1 MLSHK
6 SATFEGRS
14 EVCATAL
21 PAPDIDGGETRELE
35 SWGCGWLLSLLAVTT
50 FEAAQSAYPFTDMV
64 EHEGLKWHESP
75 IAWEKGVV
83 PWCCASVLS
92 ERRSKDYSSI
102 MPWSW
107 QIRSNTAICTLYG
120 VKPFSLL
127 LMLPAVG

>member
-6 SATFEGRS
+6 SATFERRS

-35 SWGCGWLLSLLAVTT
+35 SWGCGWLLLLLAVTP
-50 FEAAQSAYPFTDMV
+50 FEAAQSAYPFADMV
-64 EHEGLKWHESP
+64 EHEGLGRHEVP

-83 PWCCASVLS
+83 LCLRLVREEVQRLHFDNALVLA
-92 ERRSKDYSSI
+92 
-102 MPWSW
+102 
-107 QIRSNTAICTLYG
+107 NTVQHCNMYCTLYG